1 MTETKLPTWDVATQ
15 WWDDQTPE
23 QRRAAMDRYLETLA
37 ADGVQPH
44 NPEWQSSDMFWCA
57 RTTAEIR
64 ERFSAPSV
72 LLDIRRCAALNID
85 FNPDAEVE
93 QTLAQRLHDYNDFK
107 RNNSAIVRALNADGR
122 PGSLGEA
129 RLWHTFRQAWDAG
142 ARASQQTGK
151 S

>member
-1 MTETKLPTWDVATQ
+1 MIETKLPTWDVATQ
-15 WWDDQTPE
+15 WWDGQTTK

-37 ADGVQPH
+37 ADGERPCS
-44 NPEWQSSDMFWCA
+44 PDWQSDDMFWCGK
-57 RTTAEIR
+57 TTAEVR
-64 ERFSAPSV
+64 ERFSAPNV
-72 LLDIRRCAALNID
+72 LRDIRACAALHID

-129 RLWHTFRQAWDAG
+129 RLWHTFRQAWDMG
-142 ARASQQTGK
+142 ARASQRQG